1 MDRAVPDM
9 GGVMGDEA
17 KFERMYRAYADQVHA
32 YARRRS
38 DAAVAD
44 EVVAEVF
51 LVAWR
56 RLDQVPGEGLPWLL
70 AVARRVLANQ
80 RRSKRRALALRERLG
95 SIPAPSPGAG
105 DRGVLCALSTLGERD
120 REVLLLIAWE
130 GLSQAEV
137 AEVLAIR
144 RTAVAMRLHRAR
156 QRLSEA
162 LAAEQ
167 EAGQGWM
174 EARR

>member
-1 MDRAVPDM
+1 MDDRERRRRLEALFNAHAGAV
-9 GGVMGDEA
+9 
-17 KFERMYRAYADQVHA
+17 RAYA
-32 YARRRS
+32 ARRI
-38 DAAVAD
+38 DAATAD
-44 EVVAEVF
+44 DVVMEVF
-51 LVAWR
+51 VIACR
-56 RLDQVPGEGLPWLL
+56 RLDEVPRESLPWLL
-70 AVARRVLANQ
+70 GCARRVLANQ

-95 SIPAPSPGAG
+95 SIPVPSPGAG